1 MLSSSPFSSASPIAG
16 PSNSAAMMLGTSPT
30 DPVRERLLAAREQL
44 LAREKELLL
53 EEAEEGMEDVKLED
67 GKGEQGQGH
76 VQFPVQGNGAGPRR
90 RSSAQSGQPVPPGKA
105 TSGKRRALE
114 TIEAGEKHFGT
125 NGLIL

>member
-1 MLSSSPFSSASPIAG
+1 M
-16 PSNSAAMMLGTSPT
+16 
-30 DPVRERLLAAREQL
+30 LAAREQL

-53 EEAEEGMEDVKLED
+53 EEGEEGMEDVKLED
-67 GKGEQGQGH
+67 GKGEQEQ
-76 VQFPVQGNGAGPRR
+76 VQVQVQAQVQSPVQGNGAGPRR
-90 RSSAQSGQPVPPGKA
+90 RSSAQSGQHVPPGKA